1 MKDLGAVIKNCTYL
15 MSIDV
20 HRMGDSVCEFLQ
32 QVPNPSKCDLKLMSK
47 GTEEL
52 AEFLPSFENITEL
65 CICFDRC
72 CAENA
77 IMRLVSS
84 ITHKSLVFLSLREI
98 HLTPAVAAA
107 LGLLFQRLSSLQNL
121 LLKGKGDTS
130 LNVEDMLALFG
141 RIDKDMPLKS
151 LTFSN
156 VSVSGSLNPLTSKL
170 YFFPHLTR
178 LDLECLDLD
187 EYHLQDLET
196 TFSDIPNL
204 ESLSLRGNALDHLQK
219 LLASFLMKL
228 CEIKHF
234 RCWGCKLSGE
244 TLRILKEALPH
255 LSTFSETSI
264 VD

>member
-1 MKDLGAVIKNCTYL
+1 MKDFGAVIKNCTHL

-20 HRMGDSVCEFLQ
+20 RCAEGSGCEFLQ

-84 ITHKSLVFLSLREI
+84 ITHKSLGYLSLLEI

-107 LGLLFQRLSSLQNL
+107 LGLLFQRLSSLRHL
-121 LLKGKGDTS
+121 CLGGKGDTS
-130 LNVEDMLALFG
+130 LNVKDMLTLFG
-141 RIDKDMPLKS
+141 RIDKEMPLES
-151 LTFSN
+151 LTFSR
-156 VSVSGSLNPLTSKL
+156 VSVSGSLSPLTSKL
-170 YFFPHLTR
+170 FFFPHLTI
-178 LDLECLDLD
+178 LNLEWLDLD
-187 EYHLQDLET
+187 ENDLQDLET
-196 TFSDIPNL
+196 SVSDTPNL
-204 ESLSLRGNALDHLQK
+204 CNLSLSGNALDHLQK
-219 LLASFLMKL
+219 PLASFLMKL
-228 CEIKHF
+228 GKIKSF
-234 RCWGCKLSGE
+234 DCGDCKLSGE

-255 LSTFSETSI
+255 LSIFTNSI
-264 VD
+264 VE